1 MKTLIASILLAFS
14 CAAQA
19 GTPALNSRHAA
30 VYDITNQ
37 QFVLEKNAD
46 TPAPMASITKV
57 LTAMV
62 ALDAKPD
69 LSETLKVTTND
80 VDTIKHSRS
89 RVGVGTELSRQDML
103 HIALMSSENRA
114 ASALSYNY
122 PGGHSA
128 FIAAMNQK
136 AKALGMTQTRVEDS
150 TGLNPENH
158 STARDLVKMVM
169 AADDYAPITRFTTMS
184 DYELPVGSRTL
195 TYRNSNPL
203 VGKPN
208 WNIELSKTGFT
219 QEAGRCIVLKIAAAG
234 KEYAVAL
241 LGSQSSGARLADIQ
255 AIKRFVSGQDEIMT
269 AERPAKR
276 PGLRLAR
283 KDAGKTM
290 IAAKK
295 SGFQNAVLDVSPRGK
310 AKVTRVKLDKKA
322 PKGKTAL
329 VKLEKKE
336 PKAKMVRVKLEEK
349 KQKGKSQRV

>member
-19 GTPALNSRHAA
+19 GTPALNSRYAA
-30 VYDITNQ
+30 VYDMTNQ

-69 LSETLKVTTND
+69 MSETLTVTSND
-80 VDTIKHSRS
+80 VDTLKNSGS
-89 RVGVGTELSRQDML
+89 RVRVGTEMSRKDML
-103 HIALMSSENRA
+103 HLALMSSENRA

-122 PGGHSA
+122 PGGHDA
-128 FIAAMNQK
+128 FINAMNQK
-136 AKALGMTQTRVEDS
+136 ARSLGMTQTSVADS
-150 TGLNPENH
+150 TGLNPRNH

-169 AADDYAPITRFTTMS
+169 AADDYAPITRFTTTQGY
-184 DYELPVGSRTL
+184 DLPVGSRTL

-208 WNIELSKTGFT
+208 WDIELSKTGFT
-219 QEAGRCIVLKIAAAG
+219 REAGRCIVLKIAAAG

-241 LGSQSSGARLADIQ
+241 MGSQSSGARLADIQ
-255 AIKRFVSGQDEIMT
+255 AIKRFVSGQDEIIT
-269 AERPAKR
+269 AAQPAKR

-283 KDAGKTM
+283 KDSGKTL

-310 AKVTRVKLDKKA
+310 AKALRVKLAKKA
-322 PKGKTAL
+322 PKAKMAL